1 MKLPLIIIGLAFTVS
16 GLRAEAV
23 PLTPA
28 NPRFTYYA
36 AFDGEDARAVLVNL
50 SYSDKLKCYVN
61 EGQQGS
67 LTYTF
72 EVSAG
77 ASGMRI
83 QTNGFTTNDGRSGIE
98 GTYSVDGGHAKI
110 LFNTG
115 RSIENGMEIEPTGIP
130 NFANTAPTRFIS
142 DGTIDLDPLKKHTVV
157 LTISS
162 NGYGDWNEQI
172 LRGAAQELFDEE
184 GSPQSLIVTAQFK
197 NTGKLKKP

>member
-1 MKLPLIIIGLAFTVS
+1 MKLLLPVIGLIFTIS

-77 ASGMRI
+77 ASGVRI
-83 QTNGFTTNDGRSGIE
+83 QTNGFATNDGRSGIE
-98 GTYSVDGGHAKI
+98 GTYSVDGGPAKK

-115 RSIENGMEIEPTGIP
+115 RSIEDGTEIKPTGIP
-130 NFANTAPTRFIS
+130 NFENVTPTRFIS
-142 DGTIDLDPLKKHTVV
+142 DGTIELDPLKKHTVV
-157 LTISS
+157 LTIAS

-172 LRGAAQELFDEE
+172 LRGAGQELFDE
-184 GSPQSLIVTAQFK
+184 GGNPQSLIVTALF
-197 NTGKLKKP
+197 KKPAKSK

>member
-1 MKLPLIIIGLAFTVS
+1 MKLPLIIVGLAFTIS
-16 GLRAEAV
+16 GLRAEAI

-28 NPRFTYYA
+28 TPGFTYYA
-36 AFDGEDARAVLVNL
+36 AFDGEDARASLVNL

-77 ASGMRI
+77 ASGLRI
-83 QTNGFTTNDGRSGIE
+83 QTNGFTTNDGRSGIQ
-98 GTYSVDGGHAKI
+98 GTYSVDGGPAKI

-115 RSIENGMEIEPTGIP
+115 RSIEDGLEIEPTGIP
-130 NFANTAPTRFIS
+130 NFANTVPTRFIS
-142 DGTIDLDPLKKHTVV
+142 DGTIELDPLKKHTVV

-172 LRGAAQELFDEE
+172 LRGAGQELFDAH
-184 GSPQSLIVTAQFK
+184 GDPQSLIVTSLF
-197 NTGKLKKP
+197 KKPAKSK